1 MSAGFMGAVLGGH
14 DPREAW
20 NGYRQMIQEDP
31 QQLAIIHQ
39 LAASAGGQ
47 ALLEASR
54 EAWRDRGFEA
64 PFDFVFEDS
73 DGAQELR

>member
-20 NGYRQMIQEDP
+20 NGYRQMIHEDP
-31 QQLAIIHQ
+31 QQKAIIRQ

-64 PFDFVFEDS
+64 PFDFIFEES
-73 DGAQELR
+73 GSAQELR

>member
-20 NGYRQMIQEDP
+20 DGYRQMIREDP
-31 QQLAIIHQ
+31 QQLAIIRQ

-47 ALLEASR
+47 ALLDASR
-54 EAWRDRGFEA
+54 EAWRGRGFDA